1 MIRLGGYLYYRLSCA
16 SSRLIGNL
24 VDVLCLCIL
33 LDVLRGKL
41 SILGSKLMIG
51 SIRERVCLHYHWQH
65 GTE

>member
-41 SILGSKLMIG
+41 AILG
-51 SIRERVCLHYHWQH
+51 
-65 GTE
+65 